1 MKRILL
7 STDFSES
14 SRHAIEYALLLL
26 GGEKLQY
33 YLMNSYGIVNKV
45 TETLIS
51 IDDIL
56 HEQSEKGLKQSLQQI
71 SQRFDREDIRTISA
85 HGVPA
90 TAIKNAVANKEI
102 DLVVLGNTAGKGI
115 SEIIA
120 GKTVSHLVRQIT
132 QPMLI
137 VPPQFAPKLP
147 DKIVFATDMCQI
159 QNLDILNPML
169 RLAHKYSAQVIIMN
183 VTGLDQDQ
191 QVKKALRRL
200 DFNRHFEGID
210 YRFEVVENENIL
222 DGISEYSH
230 HHNID
235 LLVLSPKQYPYF
247 KNLFH
252 RSVTKGMIRR
262 SDIPLLVV

>member
-7 STDFSES
+7 STDFSEN
-14 SRHAIEYALLLL
+14 SRHAIDYALLLL
-26 GGEKLQY
+26 DKEELQY
-33 YLMNSYGIVNKV
+33 YLLNSYGIVNKV

-56 HEQSEKGLKQSLQQI
+56 HEQSERGLRKSLQQI
-71 SQRFDREDIRTISA
+71 GATHKPMDIRTISA
-85 HGVPA
+85 HGAPA
-90 TAIKNAVANKEI
+90 TAIKNAIADKKI
-102 DLVVLGNTAGKGI
+102 DLVVLGNSPGKGI

-120 GKTVSHLVRQIT
+120 GKTVAHLVRQII

-137 VPPQFAPKLP
+137 VPSKYELKLP

-159 QNLDILNPML
+159 QNLDILSPML
-169 RLAHKYSAQVIIMN
+169 RLAHKHTAQVIIMT
-183 VTGLDQDQ
+183 VTGSDEDQ
-191 QVKKALRRL
+191 QVKKARTRL

-210 YRFEVVENENIL
+210 YRFEVVENEDIL
-222 DGISEYSH
+222 DGITKYSH
-230 HHNID
+230 HNNID